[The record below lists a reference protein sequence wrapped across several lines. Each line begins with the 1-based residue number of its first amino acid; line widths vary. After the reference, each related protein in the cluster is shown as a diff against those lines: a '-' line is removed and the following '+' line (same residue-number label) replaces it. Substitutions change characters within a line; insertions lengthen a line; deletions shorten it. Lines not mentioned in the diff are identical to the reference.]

1 MAHRAQTAWTPRSL
15 SRRALLQTLGCLG
28 AATTG
33 SLLLAACSGGGAAP
47 TPTTATQAAPAS
59 QPAAPTP
66 TSAAPAAAAPTATT
80 AAATPQT
87 AATATPQPAATTA
100 PAAGKK
106 LSGELKVIQW
116 SHFVPAF
123 DTWFDKFAADW
134 GQKNGVKVAVD
145 HLALAQLPARSAA
158 EAQSKSGHDI
168 FGWFAQGGPRL
179 YDELLFDLS
188 DIVKQIG
195 DQYGGWTK
203 PAEAL
208 CLVNGKWKGMP
219 DFLVPFLS
227 SYRKDIFEKA
237 GFPNGPDSWDDLLKG
252 GEKAK
257 AMGNPVGTALSNT
270 SDGEMTQRSILW
282 SFGGKMVEEDGK
294 TIAID
299 SQETRAALDYMKQ
312 LYEKAMTN
320 EVLSWDDAS
329 NNQYLASGKGCWIY
343 NPISAYRTIE
353 QQNASLFKN
362 VYLGLPLKGPAGRI
376 MSPQWTIYG
385 VWNFSK
391 NVDAAKAFLV
401 DYKQQ
406 WPQSFQASQGYDLPF
421 EVKLQQPPLPV
432 LSENDKT
439 TGIQEAVKYVQI
451 PGYPGPNTVEANKAL
466 DLHIITDMFTRYATG
481 QQTADQTI
489 AEAVKALKQIYS
501 G

>member
-1 MAHRAQTAWTPRSL
+1 MSRRDRPIRAPRHL
-15 SRRALLQTLGCLG
+15 SRRTLLQSLGGLAIAG
-28 AATTG
+28 AG
-33 SLLLAACSGGGAAP
+33 SALLAACSGGGTAP
-47 TPTTATQAAPAS
+47 SPTTAAQPTQPS
-59 QPAAPTP
+59 
-66 TSAAPAAAAPTATT
+66 SAAPTATT
-80 AAATPQT
+80 AAAQPA
-87 AATATPQPAATTA
+87 AATQQPAATPQPAATTA

-106 LSGELKVIQW
+106 LSGDLKMIQW
-116 SHFVPAF
+116 SHFVPAY

-134 GQKNGVKVAVD
+134 GQKNGVKVTVD

-179 YDELLFDLS
+179 YDELLVDVS
-188 DIVKQIG
+188 DIVKQVG
-195 DQYGGWTK
+195 DKYGGWTK

-237 GFPNGPDSWDDLLKG
+237 GLPNGPDTWDDLVTGGAKG
-252 GEKAK
+252 K

-299 SQETRAALDYMKQ
+299 SRETRAALDYMKQ
-312 LYEKAMTN
+312 LYQKAMTN

-353 QQNASLFKN
+353 TQNANLFKN

-385 VWNFSK
+385 VWSFAK

-406 WPQSFQASQGYDLPF
+406 WPQNFQASQGYDLPF
-421 EVKLQQPPLPV
+421 EAKLQEPPLPV

-439 TGIQEAVKYVQI
+439 KGIQDAVKYVQI

-466 DLHIITDMFTRYATG
+466 DLHIITDLFTRYATG
-481 QQTADQTI
+481 QQTADQTV
-489 AEAVKALKQIYS
+489 ADAVKALKQIYA